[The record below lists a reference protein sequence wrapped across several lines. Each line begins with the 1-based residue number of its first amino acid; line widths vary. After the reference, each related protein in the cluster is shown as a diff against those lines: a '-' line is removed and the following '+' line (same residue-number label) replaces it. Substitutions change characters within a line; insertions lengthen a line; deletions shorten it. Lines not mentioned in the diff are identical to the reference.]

1 MDEFSFLGKL
11 LNLDWGTVTGLVT
24 VIVML
29 TAFVKD
35 TFKVQGKWIYAV
47 NGGLALI
54 LNAITYLPL
63 VKPFLAGSLA
73 CFLLAAGGWAGAK
86 QLIHKAG
93 TPSTS
98 QTNGGTK

>member
-1 MDEFSFLGKL
+1 MDDLSFLGKVL
-11 LNLDWGTVTGLVT
+11 DLDWETVTGLVT

-35 TFKVQGKWIYAV
+35 TFKVTGKWVYAV

-63 VKPFLAGSLA
+63 MKPFLAGSLA
-73 CFLLAAGGWAGAK
+73 CFLLAAGGWSGIK
-86 QLIHKAG
+86 QIAHKVG
-93 TPSTS
+93 TPP
-98 QTNGGTK
+98 TNGGGQ